1 MLLSSVTGY
10 DIPKRLNICF
20 NPMKIYID
28 VSPTLS
34 GAVSPVCWLYVIMKP
49 CVGGIVPLGSLAN
62 FVFIHPQA
70 KITQTIFFTPD
81 RGVSLYTR
89 SSCSTQELT
98 IALCCSNTQKNTTIP
113 YYYLKDNKILINYL
127 LKTQKQNS
135 NNTVKTFVS
144 WLF

>member
-1 MLLSSVTGY
+1 
-10 DIPKRLNICF
+10 
-20 NPMKIYID
+20 MKIYLA
-28 VSPTLS
+28 VSSLS

-81 RGVSLYTR
+81 RGVSSYTR

-98 IALCCSNTQKNTTIP
+98 IAPYCSNTQK
-113 YYYLKDNKILINYL
+113 
-127 LKTQKQNS
+127 KTQQVLISTKGALRLHDP
-135 NNTVKTFVS
+135 TVPFQP
-144 WLF
+144 LFLN

>member
-70 KITQTIFFTPD
+70 KITQTIFFTSD
-81 RGVSLYTR
+81 CGVSSYTR
-89 SSCSTQELT
+89 SSCSTQEL
-98 IALCCSNTQKNTTIP
+98 IVAPYCSNTQKNTTIP